1 MSVQFGRWNLD
12 GQSVDPEYISRVR
25 ALLAPYAP
33 DAMTVCVKGGFFIL
47 YGAFHT
53 TSEARHEC
61 QPSISSAGTYLT
73 WTGRLDNQSELIART
88 NPPFATNA
96 TDLVIISSL
105 YEKGGTGALRQLTG
119 DWSLSALH
127 HYERRLV
134 LAVDFLGSRP
144 LYYFH
149 CDRYVAWSSVLEPLV
164 TLAGQSFALSED
176 YVAGWLYGFPSASL
190 TPYSEIRA
198 VPPGSFVEITR
209 TAAKVQKHWDFRPRP
224 LPSSFGDADYEEGFL
239 HFFTQAVRRRL
250 RSSGPVVSELSGG
263 MDSSSIVCIADRVL
277 AAEPALA
284 PRLDTLSYLD
294 DTEVDWNERPF
305 VMAVEATR
313 DRAGFH
319 IDVNE
324 PVAFIPRQDPMGFPF
339 TPAMGMLPSRPE
351 QEVSAYLQRSAVRVV
366 LSGLGGDESTGG
378 VPDGAAELG
387 NLLVQRKPL
396 AFMRQG
402 VAWCLP
408 ARRPLVRLVGSVIA
422 DFFPEV
428 ALMRS
433 LLRKRVPW
441 IDKEFDSRHRRNP
454 AYAPLRLRING
465 PLPSVQENLYTLE
478 NLRRQIACEPISSS
492 PPRERRYPFLDRDLL
507 EFLYNAPREQ
517 IVRPGRRRSL
527 MRRALLGIVPEVVLE
542 RKRKAYVSRSGIKS
556 FQGQAGEI
564 MTWTKSMH
572 CSDFGVIDLH
582 AFQHALAAA
591 SQSDASQLWQLSR
604 TLALES
610 WFRHERVQ
618 QALRLPHQRPL
629 AHPQKNSNAPSPSGS
644 MTSPQLGI
652 PE

>member
-1 MSVQFGRWNLD
+1 MSVQFGRWNFD

-25 ALLAPYAP
+25 AVLAPYAP
-33 DAMTVCVKGGFFIL
+33 DAMTECVKGGFLIL

-53 TSEARHEC
+53 TSEARHEY

-73 WTGRLDNQSELIART
+73 WTGRLDNNSELVARA
-88 NPPFATNA
+88 NPPFSKNA
-96 TDLVIISSL
+96 TDLVIVSAL
-105 YEKGGTGALRQLTG
+105 YENGGAGTLRELIG

-134 LAVDFLGSRP
+134 LAVDFLGNRP

-190 TPYSEIRA
+190 TPYSEIRT
-198 VPPGSFVEITR
+198 VPAGSFVEITH
-209 TAAKVQKHWDFRPRP
+209 TAAKVQRHWNFRPRP
-224 LPSSFGDADYEEGFL
+224 FPSSFGDAEYEEGFL
-239 HFFTQAVRRRL
+239 YFFTQAIRRRL
-250 RSSGPVVSELSGG
+250 KSSGPVVSELSGG
-263 MDSSSIVCIADRVL
+263 MDSSSIVCVADRVL
-277 AAEPALA
+277 AAEPAMA

-294 DTEVDWNERPF
+294 DSEVDWNERPF
-305 VMAVEATR
+305 VVAVETAR
-313 DRAGFH
+313 DRTGSH
-319 IDVNE
+319 IGVNA
-324 PVAFIPRQDPMGFPF
+324 PVAFIPERDPAEFPS
-339 TPAMGMLPSRPE
+339 TPAIGVLPSRPE
-351 QEVSAYLQRSAVRVV
+351 QEVSAYLQRSDVRVV

-378 VPDGAAELG
+378 VPDGAGELG
-387 NLLVQRKPL
+387 NLLVQRKLL
-396 AFMRQG
+396 AFMQQG

-422 DFFPEV
+422 DFLPEM
-428 ALMRS
+428 ALMKS

-441 IDKEFDSRHRRNP
+441 MDKEFDSRHRRNA

-465 PLPSVQENLYTLE
+465 SLPSVQENLYTLE

-507 EFLYNAPREQ
+507 EFLYNTPREQ

-564 MTWTKSMH
+564 MTWTKSML
-572 CSDFGVIDLH
+572 CSDFGVINLN

-591 SQSDASQLWQLSR
+591 HHGDASQLWQLSR

-610 WFRHERVQ
+610 WFRDERVQ
-618 QALRLPHQRPL
+618 HALRLPQQRPL
-629 AHPQKNSNAPSPSGS
+629 EHVQKNRLRPLPEAP
-644 MTSPQLGI
+644 
-652 PE
+652 